1 MWKEYYPKYESNG
14 IWGVEIVKLIPP
26 PGYTCLGYAA
36 YPTKSYTKVDYSFP
50 GTLTYARPN
59 LLDLYRCFMFVLSF
73 DTVLIVRLSIPLYLF
88 HTSTGVCGRI
98 WSALVKLL
106 DNGQIGTL
114 ITKSTKNF
122 ETQLAFGMLNLILW
136 ILLVSL

>member
-1 MWKEYYPKYESNG
+1 MWEEYYPKWKSTGY
-14 IWGVEIVKLIPP
+14 WGVLILKLIPP
-26 PGYTCLGYAA
+26 QGYTCLGHIV
-36 YPTKSYTKVDYSFP
+36 YPTNSVVDFNFSYSK
-50 GTLTYARPN
+50 PN
-59 LLDLYRCFMFVLSF
+59 HLDLYRCFMFIVSF
-73 DTVLIVRLSIPLYLF
+73 DTVLIVRLFIPIYLF

-136 ILLVSL
+136 IQLVSL